1 MSSIFR
7 RIFDLAEQ
15 LEPNRAAIWDW
26 LWHTPIETLGG
37 RTAIELAF
45 AGDGERAPH
54 HPQPGE
60 LGRELRSDRRDDDVR
75 LAQSILASHRSRSAA
90 PSGPTVEPSTRPSRS
105 MNVIVGQTTTP

>member
-7 RIFDLAEQ
+7 RIFNLAEQ

-45 AGDGERAPH
+45 AGDGERVIAMLKAALHDHAERPRPYLLQGGGATRH
-54 HPQPGE
+54 LEPVPPG
-60 LGRELRSDRRDDDVR
+60 
-75 LAQSILASHRSRSAA
+75 SI
-90 PSGPTVEPSTRPSRS
+90 
-105 MNVIVGQTTTP
+105 